1 MKREMSKEE
10 REYRDFMY
18 NSDMQEIAKSVRRT
32 RGVMTSSIAC
42 PVASGIAG

>member
-10 REYRDFMY
+10 REYRRFMY
-18 NSDMQEIAKSVRRT
+18 NPKNVKNAGRARRT
-32 RGVMTSSIAC
+32 RGVTTSSIAC